1 MSLIY
6 FRPFEHTGL
15 EYRELAD
22 ELWDRGFKSV
32 SSMIHDMARVQENHE
47 KIAKG
52 INDAHRKD
60 IY

>member
-15 EYRELAD
+15 ELRELAD

-32 SSMIHDMARVQENHE
+32 SSAVHDMARVQENHE

-52 INDAHRKD
+52 INDANKTEE
-60 IY
+60 